1 MRNLAATVGAFLW
14 LGAVAVAADVP
25 TPQDIRDSLQLGN
38 TVKAARQAQQALQ
51 TAASADAAG
60 LRYLLLKAHVLD
72 LQPQGGKLFKQ
83 TVGKEPDGMARYQE
97 RLDSMEAGLRGEG
110 ESLLPLLATL
120 LDGGDG
126 LDRLLVLGLLEE
138 MVATADWNAASA
150 EARGSVESAAGRAA
164 LSAASDCI
172 GQETTRAGPRDPDGD
187 PRQDDYFQSIYSLL
201 SGLAF
206 LSRADPAAAA
216 GAAAA
221 ALECRGAAG
230 WIVHDPQQL
239 ERLGPD
245 LADPLRRML
254 ENALRDEVKV
264 DALLLLGRFG
274 RCDDLEIVL
283 KIQDEAQGVVA
294 RAADSAWRRMQHRL
308 DCAG

>member
-1 MRNLAATVGAFLW
+1 MVGVTLL
-14 LGAVAVAADVP
+14 LGAVSMAADVP

-38 TVKAARQAQQALQ
+38 TVKAARQAEEALQ
-51 TAASADAAG
+51 AAADADAAG

-83 TVGKEPDGMARYQE
+83 TVGKAPDGMERYQE
-97 RLDSMEAGLRGEG
+97 HLDSMEADLQAEG
-110 ESLLPLLATL
+110 ESLLPLLAKL
-120 LDGGDG
+120 LDQGDR

-138 MVATADWNAASA
+138 MVVGTVWEAASA
-150 EARGSVESAAGRAA
+150 ETRASVQSAAGRAA
-164 LSAASDCI
+164 LTAASECI
-172 GQETTRAGPRDPDGD
+172 GQETARAGPRDPDGD
-187 PRQDDYFQSIYSLL
+187 LRQDDYFQSIYSLL
-201 SGLAF
+201 SGLTF
-206 LSRADPAAAA
+206 LSRTAPASAA

-230 WIVHDPQQL
+230 WIMDDRQQL
-239 ERLGPD
+239 ERMGTD
-245 LADPLRRML
+245 LADPVRRML
-254 ENALRDEVKV
+254 ENASRDEVKV

-283 KIQDEAQGVVA
+283 KIQDESQGAVA
-294 RAADSAWRRMQHRL
+294 MAADSARRRMQHRL

>member
-1 MRNLAATVGAFLW
+1 MVGALLL
-14 LGAVAVAADVP
+14 LGAASVAADVP

-38 TVKAARQAQQALQ
+38 TVKAARQAEEALQ
-51 TAASADAAG
+51 AASGADAAG

-83 TVGKEPDGMARYQE
+83 TVGKAADGMARYQE
-97 RLDSMEAGLRGEG
+97 HLDSMEAELRAEG

-120 LDGGDG
+120 LDQGDR

-138 MVATADWNAASA
+138 MVAATVWKAAPA
-150 EARGSVESAAGRAA
+150 ETRASVQSAAGRAA
-164 LSAASDCI
+164 LSAASECI
-172 GQETTRAGPRDPDGD
+172 GQETARAGPSDPDGD
-187 PRQDDYFQSIYSLL
+187 LRQDDYFQSVYSLL
-201 SGLAF
+201 SGLTF
-206 LSRADPAAAA
+206 LSRADPASAA

-230 WIVHDPQQL
+230 WIMQDRQQL
-239 ERLGPD
+239 ERMGTD
-245 LADPLRRML
+245 LADPMRRTL

-283 KIQDEAQGVVA
+283 KVQEESQGVVA
-294 RAADSAWRRMQHRL
+294 MAADSARRRMQHRL

>member
-1 MRNLAATVGAFLW
+1 MVGAFLL
-14 LGAVAVAADVP
+14 LGAVSVAADVS

-38 TVKAARQAQQALQ
+38 TVKAARQAEEALQ
-51 TAASADAAG
+51 AAAGADAAG
-60 LRYLLLKAHVLD
+60 LRYLLLKAYVLD

-83 TVGKEPDGMARYQE
+83 VVGKAPDGMVRYQE
-97 RLDSMEAGLRGEG
+97 HLDSMEADLRAEG

-120 LDGGDG
+120 LDRGDG

-138 MVATADWNAASA
+138 MVAATVWKAASA
-150 EARGSVESAAGRAA
+150 ETRVSVQSAAGRAA
-164 LSAASDCI
+164 LTAASECI

-206 LSRADPAAAA
+206 LSRTDPASAA
-216 GAAAA
+216 GAVAA

-230 WIVHDPQQL
+230 WIVQDRQQL

-245 LADPLRRML
+245 LADPLRRTL

-274 RCDDLEIVL
+274 RCADLEIVL
-283 KIQDEAQGVVA
+283 KIQDESQGVVA
-294 RAADSAWRRMQHRL
+294 MAADSARRRMQHRL

>member
-1 MRNLAATVGAFLW
+1 MVGVFLL
-14 LGAVAVAADVP
+14 LGAVSVAADVP

-38 TVKAARQAQQALQ
+38 TVKAARQAQEALQ
-51 TAASADAAG
+51 AAADADAAE

-83 TVGKEPDGMARYQE
+83 TVGKAPDGMVRYQE
-97 RLDSMEAGLRGEG
+97 HLDSMEAELQAEG
-110 ESLLPLLATL
+110 ESSLPLFATL
-120 LDGGDG
+120 LDQGDR
-126 LDRLLVLGLLEE
+126 LDRLLVLGQLEE
-138 MVATADWNAASA
+138 MVAGTGWKAASA
-150 EARGSVESAAGRAA
+150 ESRASVQSAADRAA
-164 LSAASDCI
+164 RTAASECI
-172 GQETTRAGPRDPDGD
+172 GQETSRAGPIPDGD
-187 PRQDDYFQSIYSLL
+187 LRQDDYFQSIYSLL

-206 LSRADPAAAA
+206 LSRADPASAA

-230 WIVHDPQQL
+230 WIMQDRQQL
-239 ERLGPD
+239 ERMGTD
-245 LADPLRRML
+245 LADPMRRTL

-274 RCDDLEIVL
+274 RCDDLEIVM
-283 KIQDEAQGVVA
+283 KFQDDSRGAVA
-294 RAADSAWRRMQHRL
+294 LAADSARRRMQHRL